1 LARAAAAR
9 LHLNAAL
16 DEMVREH
23 EHVAVFA
30 LGSYAVG
37 EPRITSDVDLVV
49 VTDGV
54 DLPDLT
60 QRLQVVNQ
68 WFSDGRIL
76 KLDFRLRAEGASSP
90 LVQDILFYEEYF
102 RARASL
108 WERVAFAKCAAWWGG
123 EDVRRR
129 FQRLLRSFA
138 AKPFTREEVSQ
149 VLEMRRKVE
158 SLAPRQFAEW
168 DTKRS
173 AGGRYDIEYL
183 CAIGLSAGANDR
195 LDYFTMNTRERV
207 SALVDVGFVSAE
219 DGAALRDALD
229 LFGLVEHLMDLH
241 EMTHPSSEE
250 RAEYLASYMDRTFE
264 MLCFGCEGGASKQL
278 ARAKKRV
285 REIYAARAKR
295 S

>member
-1 LARAAAAR
+1 
-9 LHLNAAL
+9 
-16 DEMVREH
+16 M
-23 EHVAVFA
+23 
-30 LGSYAVG
+30 
-37 EPRITSDVDLVV
+37 
-49 VTDGV
+49 
-54 DLPDLT
+54 
-60 QRLQVVNQ
+60 
-68 WFSDGRIL
+68 
-76 KLDFRLRAEGASSP
+76 DFRLRAEGASSP

-138 AKPFTREEVSQ
+138 ANPCTREEVSQ
-149 VLEMRRKVE
+149 LVEMRRKVE
-158 SLAPRQFAEW
+158 ALAPRQFGEW

-183 CAIGLSAGANDR
+183 CAIGLSAGSKDR

-207 SALVDVGFVSAE
+207 SALVDVGFVTAE

-229 LFGLVEHLMDLH
+229 LFGIVEHLMDLQ
-241 EMTHPSSEE
+241 EMTHPGSEE
-250 RAEYLASYMDRTFE
+250 RAEYVASYMDRTFE
-264 MLCFGCEGGASKQL
+264 MLGL
-278 ARAKKRV
+278 AREVSVSTQLLHAKKRI
-285 REIYAARAKR
+285 RDIYAARAKA